1 MAKII
6 SIIRVI
12 VKRHRERV
20 TFENYRNLKGI
31 YLMKFSY
38 SNKNVSL
45 YDLLLWCI
53 YNYTKMWLR
62 EHRYHRKL
70 QLSKL
75 QIKLNVTDNNL
86 CHLEVA
92 LWCILF
98 SCVYHPLFITLLL
111 YSIIALLHCQQ
122 TDHLSQLPLFL
133 LISSWKAVLTASF
146 VLMNKRIPYCR
157 GEKNRVELYG
167 IIIFN

>member
-12 VKRHRERV
+12 VKRHREKI
-20 TFENYRNLKGI
+20 TFENYRNLKGWNLVNQI
-31 YLMKFSY
+31 KM
-38 SNKNVSL
+38 SL
-45 YDLLLWCI
+45 YMI
-53 YNYTKMWLR
+53 YIWITYEYMKMRLR
-62 EHRYHRKL
+62 ERCYYRKL

-75 QIKLNVTDNNL
+75 RLKLNVTYNL
-86 CHLEVA
+86 CHLEA
-92 LWCILF
+92 AFWCIPFL
-98 SCVYHPLFITLLL
+98 CVYHPLFITLLL

-167 IIIFN
+167 IL

>member
-1 MAKII
+1 MAKIL

-12 VKRHRERV
+12 VKRHRENI
-20 TFENYRNLKGI
+20 TFKNYRNLKGWNLVI
-31 YLMKFSY
+31 
-38 SNKNVSL
+38 
-45 YDLLLWCI
+45 
-53 YNYTKMWLR
+53 
-62 EHRYHRKL
+62 
-70 QLSKL
+70 
-75 QIKLNVTDNNL
+75 QIKMSVYMICYYDAYIITRKYGYENTVTIENFNYRNYNL
-86 CHLEVA
+86 IWMSLTIICVIWKLHFDVFFFLA
-92 LWCILF
+92 FIIL
-98 SCVYHPLFITLLL
+98 CLFTLLL

-157 GEKNRVELYG
+157 WEKNRVELYG

>member
-1 MAKII
+1 MAKIF

-12 VKRHRERV
+12 VKRHREKIR
-20 TFENYRNLKGI
+20 FENYRNLKGWNLVNQI
-31 YLMKFSY
+31 
-38 SNKNVSL
+38 
-45 YDLLLWCI
+45 
-53 YNYTKMWLR
+53 KMSVYMISIWITYEYRKMRLR
-62 EHRYHRKL
+62 NNWYHRKL

-75 QIKLNVTDNNL
+75 QIKLSVTYNNL
-86 CHLEVA
+86 CHLEAA
-92 LWCILF
+92 LWYILF

-157 GEKNRVELYG
+157 EEKNRVELYG